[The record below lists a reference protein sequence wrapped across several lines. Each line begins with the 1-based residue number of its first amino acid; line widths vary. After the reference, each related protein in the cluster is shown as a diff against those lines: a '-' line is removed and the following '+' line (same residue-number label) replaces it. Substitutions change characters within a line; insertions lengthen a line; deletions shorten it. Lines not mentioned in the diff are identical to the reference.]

1 MGRNPWKSQQQTF
14 TRATVED
21 AHTRVGGDYGRAFIR
36 VVERIRGVDSKY
48 NEQDGVASNPRRNSI
63 QTTLPADSPQK
74 IEYYKRD
81 RTGKEMN
88 KHTLE

>member
-48 NEQDGVASNPRRNSI
+48 NEQDGVASKPAVTQFRLLSL
-63 QTTLPADSPQK
+63 QTHPKKLNTLRE
-74 IEYYKRD
+74 IELAKR
-81 RTGKEMN
+81 
-88 KHTLE
+88 